1 MGKLAGSDWLAKTLV
16 MQVAVERNDETLRGM
31 GFRPAYYDYATCA
44 LFLARD
50 ADGLPAREHVLDGLP
65 DEAVAVRAD
74 CGRVIAARATLLAGY
89 ERHGYF
95 YTREAAW
102 RAAQE
107 WGCAA

>member
-1 MGKLAGSDWLAKTLV
+1 MSKLAGNWQAKTLV
-16 MQVAVERNDETLRGM
+16 MQATIERDGRALRAA
-31 GFRPAYYDYATCA
+31 GFRPAYFDYTTCA
-44 LFLARD
+44 LFLALR
-50 ADGLPAREHVLDGLP
+50 ADGHPASEHVLDGLP

-74 CGRVIAARATLLAGY
+74 CGRVIAAKATLLAGY

-95 YTREAAW
+95 YTRAAAW